1 MMVLM
6 SLALSL
12 AGASAVWAGMFDD
25 YTDYQNPD
33 GTYSY
38 YFDQGVLVTMD
49 EDWYQSTF
57 VKTDDRGATFF
68 QKASY
73 DAYAEEGMEGGRL
86 FTIGASVN
94 TSFKELPSFEYIGFD
109 EENAMNYFAVL
120 PTDYQAYMEDEDTRA
135 EYDELWAGVR
145 DVIAGIQIGYGT
157 SGTDMQET
165 EADFHPAII
174 TSGDYSYMINDDK
187 TATICE
193 YTGDEDVIEIPSEI
207 DGYPVSEI
215 GYQAF
220 TYKEMSSL
228 TIPDSVRAI
237 GQRAFEYCVISDTL
251 QLPENI
257 TIGCDAFS
265 YAELPSAV
273 DIPAGTVVEDCA
285 FSYCDTIKQVF
296 IGSEAVIGSRA
307 FDYCERLGQVVCGQG
322 SRLNERA
329 FEYCDV
335 LGEVV
340 LCGDVEAD
348 EESFSY
354 CGDFEVI
361 EAEADEYDTWA
372 QPAEDDVKTG
382 GLSGGWEVSEDEFLT
397 VKARVLFEK
406 AMADYDGA
414 KCEPVTLLATQVVAG
429 TNYCYLCRTDGDSE
443 TSPYQLVYIWEDLS
457 GNAQVLEVQ
466 NIELGL
472 SAE

>member
-1 MMVLM
+1 MDKKPLISIIVPYYNPGDQLKRCV
-6 SLALSL
+6 SSL
-12 AGASAVWAGMFDD
+12 AGQSYRNLEILLINDGSDDGSPDAARSLAASDNRIIPVDI
-25 YTDYQNPD
+25 PH
-33 GTYSY
+33 S
-38 YFDQGVLVTMD
+38 GVSVARNTGLL
-49 EDWYQSTF
+49 
-57 VKTDDRGATFF
+57 
-68 QKASY
+68 KASG
-73 DAYAEEGMEGGRL
+73 DLIM
-86 FTIGASVN
+86 FVDSDDWMN
-94 TSFKELPSFEYIGFD
+94 TDIVECILK
-109 EENAMNYFAVL
+109 
-120 PTDYQAYMEDEDTRA
+120 T
-135 EYDELWAGVR
+135 
-145 DVIAGIQIGYGT
+145 
-157 SGTDMQET
+157 MQET

-257 TIGCDAFS
+257 TIGGDAFS

-429 TNYCYLCRTDGDSE
+429 TNYCYLCRTDGDGE